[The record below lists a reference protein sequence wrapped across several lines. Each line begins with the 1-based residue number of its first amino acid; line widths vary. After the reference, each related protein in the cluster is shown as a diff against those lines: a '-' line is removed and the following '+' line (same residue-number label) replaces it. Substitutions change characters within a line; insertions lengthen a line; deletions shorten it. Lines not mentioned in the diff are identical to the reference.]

1 MITTKETTTE
11 HYKTLLDVLGRK
23 YIKAKIESPYDFI
36 GIASRGVS
44 AHVITNFRK
53 YFNIPREL
61 TAEMLNVSSPTIY
74 RWIREN
80 KKLKRNFSV
89 QLFELADL
97 FLYGSEVFKNDKDFF
112 KWLMLPNTAL
122 GGYEPQ
128 ELLEIPGGASKVR
141 DLIGRIEYGVY
152 S

>member
-23 YIKAKIESPYDFI
+23 YIRANIESPYDFI
-36 GIASRGVS
+36 SIASRGVS
-44 AHVITNFRK
+44 AQVIANFRK

-80 KKLKRNFSV
+80 KKLKKNYSV

-97 FLYGSEVFKNDKDFF
+97 FLYGTEVFENDKNFF
-112 KWLMLPNTAL
+112 KWLQLPNTAL
-122 GGYEPQ
+122 GGLEPQ
-128 ELLEIPGGASKVR
+128 GLLEIPGGVSKVR

>member
-23 YIKAKIESPYDFI
+23 YIRANIESPYDFI
-36 GIASRGVS
+36 SIASRGVS
-44 AHVITNFRK
+44 AQVIANFRK

-80 KKLKRNFSV
+80 KKLKKNYSV

-97 FLYGSEVFKNDKDFF
+97 FLYGIEVFENDKNFF
-112 KWLMLPNTAL
+112 KWLKLPNTTL
-122 GGYEPQ
+122 GGLEPQ
-128 ELLEIPGGASKVR
+128 ELLEIPGGVSKVR

>member
-1 MITTKETTTE
+1 MITTKETTTG
-11 HYKTLLDVLGRK
+11 HYKTLIDILGRK

-36 GIASRGVS
+36 NIASKGVS
-44 AHVITNFRK
+44 AQVIANFRK
-53 YFNIPREL
+53 HFNIPREL
-61 TAEMLNVSSPTIY
+61 AAEMLNVSAPTIY

-80 KKLKRNFSV
+80 KKLDRNYSV

-97 FLYGSEVFKNDKDFF
+97 FLYGTEVFENDETFF
-112 KWLMLPNTAL
+112 NWLKLPNTAL
-122 GGYEPQ
+122 GGIEPQ
-128 ELLEIPGGASKVR
+128 DLLEIPGGVSKVR